1 MKSAKIPLDE
11 EKRLQILKSFN
22 VLDSLAEEEY
32 DSITKIAAQIC
43 NTPIALV
50 SLVDSNRQWFKSKYG
65 LSANETSR
73 DYAFCAHSIL
83 EPDRLFIVPD
93 ATKDPRFK
101 DNPLTTNS
109 PNVIFY
115 AGAPLKTKEGY
126 ALGTLC
132 VIDNK
137 PRESL
142 SEGQKISLIALAQQV
157 VSQLELR
164 KRNTIL
170 IETNKEIKR
179 LNKELSQFAHKLS
192 HDLKTPISGINALV
206 EFIKEDLEDLPNNS
220 SVFEWTKLIT
230 SRTNYIESLIE
241 SLLYYNKVTNAD
253 LIFEKFNLKVLLEN
267 IIKNDNKLCNIKLDL
282 KGLDSQ
288 ILHSKISLYQILQ
301 NLLSNSIR
309 FNDKDNCEVSVELIN
324 EKDFYHFIY
333 KDNGPGIPHEYKD
346 KVFLMFETLEDENCK
361 NIGIGLTIVKSIIDR
376 LGGWIILNERDG
388 LKEGVCFQFTIL
400 KSPYSQEM
408 LFNF

>member
-1 MKSAKIPLDE
+1 MQSAKHPLN
-11 EKRLQILKSFN
+11 EKLRLQVLKSFDI
-22 VLDSLAEEEY
+22 LDTLPEEEY
-32 DSITKIAAQIC
+32 DSITKIAAEIC

-50 SLVDSNRQWFKSKYG
+50 SLIDSDRQWFKSKYG

-83 EPDRLFIVPD
+83 EPNKLLIVPD

-115 AGAPLKTKEGY
+115 AGAPLKTKDGY

-142 SEGQKISLIALAQQV
+142 SEGQKSSLLALASQV

-164 KRNTIL
+164 KRNAIL
-170 IETNKEIKR
+170 VATNKEIKR
-179 LNKELSQFAHKLS
+179 LNGELSQFAYKLS
-192 HDLKTPISGINALV
+192 HDLKTPVSGINALV
-206 EFIKEDLEDLPNNS
+206 EFIKEDLEDLPNDS

-241 SLLYYNKVTNAD
+241 SLLHYNKVTNAD
-253 LIFEKFNLKVLLEN
+253 LIFEKFNLKVLLED
-267 IIKNDNKLCNIKLDL
+267 IIKSNNKLRNIKLGL

-288 ILHSKISLYQILQ
+288 VLHSKISFHQIFE
-301 NLLSNSIR
+301 NLLSNSIK
-309 FNDKDNCEVSVELIN
+309 FNDKNNCEVLIKLID
-324 EKDFYHFIY
+324 EKDFYHFIFI
-333 KDNGPGIPHEYKD
+333 DNGPGISSSYSE

-361 NIGIGLTIVKSIIDR
+361 NTGIGLTIVKSIIDR
-376 LGGWIILNERDG
+376 LGGWIILNKRDD